1 MKTRSQATRRAP
13 TKKRNKQALTK
24 TDRVPFM
31 QHIAELRK
39 RLTWIILSVVAFA
52 GVGYAINDQL
62 ITWLLRP
69 AHDQQFIY
77 TTPGGGLNFLM
88 QVIIYFGVAVSIPVI
103 IYNLFKF
110 VEPLL
115 QRQSNSFITKLT
127 LSSIGLA
134 LAGIAFGYYIGLPSA
149 MHFLSGMLTDRG
161 DIEAL
166 LTLPD
171 YLSFVTIYLAG
182 AAIMFQLP
190 IIIVF
195 INRIK
200 PLSPRKLLKG
210 ERWVIVLA
218 FVAAAIITPT
228 PDVFNQALIAV
239 PIILVYQIG
248 VVLVWIQNRY
258 STYSKVQNL
267 LQQDA
272 EAQQKRNNIEKQRL
286 TANTPLGSVRPQQEA
301 NLPAKPKRMTDVVAA
316 QQNDIPSQTTAV
328 STS

>member
-1 MKTRSQATRRAP
+1 MKTRSQAKTRIQ
-13 TKKRNKQALTK
+13 TKKRNKQTLAK
-24 TDRVPFM
+24 TDRIPFM

-39 RLTWIILSVVAFA
+39 RLAWVILSVVVFA

-62 ITWLLRP
+62 ISWLLRP
-69 AHDQQFIY
+69 AADQQFIY
-77 TTPGGGLNFLM
+77 TTPGGGLNFLI
-88 QVIIYFGVAVSIPVI
+88 QVIIYFGIAVSIPVI
-103 IYNLFKF
+103 VYNFFKF
-110 VEPLL
+110 IEPLL
-115 QRQSNSFITKLT
+115 QRQSSSFITKLT

-134 LAGIAFGYYIGLPSA
+134 IGGIAFGYYIGLPSA
-149 MHFLSGMLTDRG
+149 MHFLAGMLTDRG

-166 LTLPD
+166 LTISD

-218 FVAAAIITPT
+218 FIAAAIITPT
-228 PDVFNQALIAV
+228 PDMFNQALIAI
-239 PIILVYQIG
+239 PIILVYQVG
-248 VVLVWIQNRY
+248 VVLVWLQNRY

-267 LQQDA
+267 LANDA
-272 EAQQKRNNIEKQRL
+272 KTQSQRNAIEKQL
-286 TANTPLGSVRPQQEA
+286 LISNKPLEPIEVTNISSYAPKHQMMDVAPTQHKNNQPLSV
-301 NLPAKPKRMTDVVAA
+301 
-316 QQNDIPSQTTAV
+316 S
-328 STS
+328 